1 MVLYRKGGVTM
12 YSEKIESC
20 NKRLAKALDIRNMK
34 QSELCRLTE
43 IPKSAMSQYVKGSFE
58 PKQDR
63 VYLISKAL
71 NVSEAWLMGYDV
83 PMERSDMQKK
93 NDQLVELV
101 TLLRKDNEL
110 LDLAHKLSKLTPE
123 QRQSLKPILSAFTQQ
138 QLMD

>member
-12 YSEKIESC
+12 YSGRIESC

-83 PMERSDMQKK
+83 PMERSDIQKK
-93 NDQLVELV
+93 NDQLVELI
-101 TLLRKDNEL
+101 TLLRTDAEF
-110 LDLAHKLSKLTPE
+110 LDMAQKLSKLTPE
-123 QRQSLKPILSAFTQQ
+123 QRQSIKPILSAFTQ
-138 QLMD
+138 